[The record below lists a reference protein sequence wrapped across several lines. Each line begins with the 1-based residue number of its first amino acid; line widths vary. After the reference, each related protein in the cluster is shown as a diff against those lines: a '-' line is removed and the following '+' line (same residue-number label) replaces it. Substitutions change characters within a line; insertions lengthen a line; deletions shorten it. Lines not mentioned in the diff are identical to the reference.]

1 MVGRLKKAVVTMDPP
16 KISNL
21 GYVIL
26 LNSTLIKS
34 YMQINLGILT
44 QIFFPQQEPILETH

>member
-34 YMQINLGILT
+34 YMQINLEILT